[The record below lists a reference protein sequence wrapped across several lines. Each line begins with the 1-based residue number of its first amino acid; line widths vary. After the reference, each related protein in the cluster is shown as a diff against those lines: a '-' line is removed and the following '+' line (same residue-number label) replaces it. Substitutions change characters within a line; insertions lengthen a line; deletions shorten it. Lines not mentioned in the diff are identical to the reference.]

1 MKLVLLFIPLIT
13 IVLLTGCATEEK
25 LNYYNSDNDCVG
37 NVERDYSVTW
47 DGDSGEIKQ
56 EKQETC
62 RPEVFDPVNEQ
73 RTPSEKELESGNE

>member
-1 MKLVLLFIPLIT
+1 MKGLL
-13 IVLLTGCATEEK
+13 LLLCLANALLMVGCATEEK

-56 EKQETC
+56 QKQETC

-73 RTPSEKELESGNE
+73 RTPSEKALDDH